1 MFITPL
7 DQVCQITL
15 ETSIQHANVFRTEE
29 SGVGNMA
36 ESLVKS
42 SSECGALRAHRG
54 VTATMPLPVTL
65 YGLQHLLVSARKV
78 ISYRHLFLGLYFW
91 PLSHQDL

>member
-1 MFITPL
+1 M
-7 DQVCQITL
+7 
-15 ETSIQHANVFRTEE
+15 ANVSEPKHQVLILW
-29 SGVGNMA
+29 SKAWSKV
-36 ESLVKS
+36 SP
-42 SSECGALRAHRG
+42 ECGALRAHRG